1 MKARI
6 RTSETIQ
13 KELTHDEINRI
24 FKLCCLCLNEQFG
37 FGEKRMKKF
46 CERVSQISGT
56 VHENPEQWYYI
67 DEYLLGKYRMGN
79 LFKYEDLNE
88 REIATKQIHKEN
100 GIKWRQY

>member
-6 RTSETIQ
+6 KTAKDI
-13 KELTHDEINRI
+13 KYELSREEVNRI
-24 FKLCCLCLNEQFG
+24 FKLCCLCLNEKFG

-46 CERVSQISGT
+46 CERVSQISGV

-67 DEYLLGKYRMGN
+67 DQYLLGKYHMGN
-79 LFKYEDLNE
+79 LFKHEDLNE

>member
-37 FGEKRMKKF
+37 FGEKRLKKF
-46 CERVSQISGT
+46 CYRLSQMSVG
-56 VHENPEQWYYI
+56 VYEKPEQWYYI
-67 DEYLLGKYRMGN
+67 DEYLLDHYHMDDV
-79 LFKYEDLNE
+79 FKREDLEE
-88 REIATKQIHKEN
+88 RELATKQIHKEN
-100 GIKWRQY
+100 GKKWRQY

>member
-6 RTSETIQ
+6 RTNKIIQ
-13 KELTHDEINRI
+13 KELSHDEINRI

-37 FGEKRMKKF
+37 FGENRMKKF

-67 DEYLLGKYRMGN
+67 DEYLLDRYNMADMFTREN
-79 LFKYEDLNE
+79 IDE
-88 REIATKQIHKEN
+88 RELVSYQIHKEE
-100 GIKWRQY
+100 GKKWRVY

>member
-37 FGEKRMKKF
+37 FGEKRLKKF
-46 CERVSQISGT
+46 CYRLSQMS
-56 VHENPEQWYYI
+56 VEVYEKPEQWYYI
-67 DEYLLGKYRMGN
+67 DEYLLGHYHMDDV
-79 LFKYEDLNE
+79 FKREDLEE
-88 REIATKQIHKEN
+88 RELATKQIHKEN
-100 GIKWRQY
+100 GKKWRQY